1 MLADPVESLAII
13 AARRSLIIL
22 ILGSAIIWAIFAA
35 SVLAAP
41 VVPPWRMALP
51 WTSER
56 AVVTVGE
63 TTVIAEIADTGPL
76 RQRGLSYRD
85 GLAPGTGMLF
95 IDERPRF
102 QTFWMKDMRF
112 CLDIIWIEGGQIVGA
127 ATEVCPHPDLPTS
140 ELPTYRSPIPVR
152 YVLEVP
158 AGWLAAHGYGEGT
171 PVTIELPGPSG
182 PD

>member
-1 MLADPVESLAII
+1 MADRAVPRAHR
-13 AARRSLIIL
+13 ADWRFR
-22 ILGSAIIWAIFAA
+22 IIWMVIGSTIIGAIVAA
-35 SVLAAP
+35 SSLAAP

-56 AVVTVGE
+56 AIVTVGE
-63 TTVIAEIADTGPL
+63 TTVLAEIADTGAL

-95 IDERPRF
+95 VDEQPRF

-112 CLDIIWIEGGQIVGA
+112 CLDIIWIEGGRIVGA
-127 ATEVCPHPDLPTS
+127 ATEACPHPHLPTS
-140 ELPTYRSPIPVR
+140 DLPTYRSPIPVR

-158 AGWLAAHGYGEGT
+158 AGWLAEHGYGEGT
-171 PVTIELPGPSG
+171 PVTIELPDPSVG
-182 PD
+182 D